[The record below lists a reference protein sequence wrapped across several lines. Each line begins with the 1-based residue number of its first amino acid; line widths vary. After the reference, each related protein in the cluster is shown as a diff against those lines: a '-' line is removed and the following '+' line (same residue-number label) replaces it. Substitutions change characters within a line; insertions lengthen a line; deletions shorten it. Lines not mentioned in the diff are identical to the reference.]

1 MKKLIIFSLVSA
13 IAFGAVCKPIPRTS
27 ITINKLA
34 DDSLKVYTGR
44 YQSIQKAG
52 TFLVEVLLTVDNRLI
67 AHSLWDGNKYP
78 LKHLNGDNFIMQGFD
93 WSIKFERDKNNKII
107 RLVLKGT
114 EVWDR
119 IKDV

>member
-1 MKKLIIFSLVSA
+1 MKKLIIFSLMFVMA
-13 IAFGAVCKPIPRTS
+13 YGAVGNPIHRTS
-27 ITINKLA
+27 NPIHDA
-34 DDSLKVYTGR
+34 DKDSLKAYAGR

-52 TFLVEVLLTVDNRLI
+52 TFLVEILLTEDNRLI

-93 WSIKFERDKNNKII
+93 WALKFERDKNGKIV

-114 EVWDR
+114 EVWDK
-119 IKDV
+119 IKDL

>member
-1 MKKLIIFSLVSA
+1 MKKLIIFSLMSA
-13 IAFGAVCKPIPRTS
+13 ITFGAFCKPVNRTP
-27 ITINKLA
+27 IAIHKTA
-34 DDSLKVYTGR
+34 DDSLKAYTGR

-78 LKHLNGDNFIMQGFD
+78 LNHLNGDNFIMQGFD
-93 WSIKFERDKNNKII
+93 WSVKFERDKNNKIT

-119 IKDV
+119 IKDL